1 MPDPSNNLAYTPHQ
15 NTIYMKPFLPLLF
28 LAILIGTSCN
38 RKVQRIETDTT
49 VDLSG
54 RWNDTDARLTAA
66 ELVSEIMGQPWLERH
81 KRNNGGEEP
90 VVIVGMVENK
100 SHEHIEAEV
109 FTKELEKAFVKS
121 GRVRLVQGGTKREQI
136 RRERADQQN
145 NASQSTMKSW
155 GLEVGA
161 DYMMQG
167 SINSIMDAYKRKKV
181 IYYQIDMILTN
192 METNEVVWIGDKKI
206 KKFVKN

>member
-1 MPDPSNNLAYTPHQ
+1 
-15 NTIYMKPFLPLLF
+15 MKPFLPLLF
-28 LAILIGTSCN
+28 LAVIIGTSCN
-38 RKVQRIETDTT
+38 RQVQRIETDST

-66 ELVSEIMGQPWLERH
+66 ELVSEVMGQPWLERH
-81 KRNNGGEEP
+81 KRENNGEEP

-121 GRVRLVQGGTKREQI
+121 GRVRLVQGGAKREQI

-145 NASQSTMKSW
+145 NSSQSTMKSW
-155 GLEVGA
+155 GLEIGA
-161 DYMMQG
+161 DYMLQG

-181 IYYQIDMILTN
+181 VYYQIDMTLTN
-192 METNEVVWIGDKKI
+192 IETNEVVWIGDKKI

>member
-1 MPDPSNNLAYTPHQ
+1 
-15 NTIYMKPFLPLLF
+15 MKPFLPLLF

>member
-1 MPDPSNNLAYTPHQ
+1 
-15 NTIYMKPFLPLLF
+15 MKPFLPLLLF
-28 LAILIGTSCN
+28 AILLGTSCN
-38 RKVQRIETDTT
+38 RQVQRIETDTT

-81 KRNNGGEEP
+81 KRNNSGEEP

-109 FTKELEKAFVKS
+109 FIKELEKAFVKS
-121 GRVRLVQGGTKREQI
+121 GRVRLVQGGAKREQI

-161 DYMMQG
+161 DYMLQG

-181 IYYQIDMILTN
+181 IYYQIDMTLTN

>member
-1 MPDPSNNLAYTPHQ
+1 
-15 NTIYMKPFLPLLF
+15 MKPFLPLLC

-38 RKVQRIETDTT
+38 RQVQRIETDTT

-81 KRNNGGEEP
+81 RRNNSGEEP

-109 FTKELEKAFVKS
+109 FIKELEKAFIKS
-121 GRVRLVQGGTKREQI
+121 GRVRLVQGGAKREQI

-161 DYMMQG
+161 DYMLQG

-181 IYYQIDMILTN
+181 IYYQIDMMLTN
-192 METNEVVWIGDKKI
+192 IETNEVVWIGDKKI

>member
-1 MPDPSNNLAYTPHQ
+1 
-15 NTIYMKPFLPLLF
+15 MKTFIPFLLFALLLGF
-28 LAILIGTSCN
+28 SCN
-38 RKVQRIETDTT
+38 RQVQRIETDTT

-66 ELVSEIMGQPWLERH
+66 ELVTEIMGRPWLERH
-81 KRNNGGEEP
+81 VSKTGEEP

-109 FTKELEKAFVKS
+109 FTKELEKAFIQS
-121 GRVRLVQGGTKREQI
+121 GRVRLVQGGEKREQI
-136 RRERADQQN
+136 RRERADQQTN
-145 NASQSTMKSW
+145 SSQSTMKQW

-161 DYMMQG
+161 DYMLQG
-167 SINSIMDAYKRKKV
+167 SINSIMDAYKKKKV
-181 IYYQIDMILTN
+181 IYYQIDMILTD

>member
-1 MPDPSNNLAYTPHQ
+1 
-15 NTIYMKPFLPLLF
+15 MKYILPFLLF
-28 LAILIGTSCN
+28 ALLIGSACN
-38 RKVQRIETDTT
+38 RQVQRIDTDTT

-81 KRNNGGEEP
+81 KRSTGEEP

-109 FTKELEKAFVKS
+109 FTKELEKAFIQS
-121 GRVRLVQGGTKREQI
+121 GRVRLVQGGAKREQI
-136 RRERADQQN
+136 RRERADQQTN
-145 NASQSTMKSW
+145 SSTSTMKQW
-155 GLEVGA
+155 GLEMGA

-167 SINSIMDAYKRKKV
+167 SINSIMDAYKKKKV
-181 IYYQIDMILTN
+181 IYYQIDMLLTN

>member
-1 MPDPSNNLAYTPHQ
+1 M
-15 NTIYMKPFLPLLF
+15 LF
-28 LAILIGTSCN
+28 AILFSTSCN
-38 RKVQRIETDTT
+38 RQVQRIETDTT

-81 KRNNGGEEP
+81 KRNNSGEEP

-109 FTKELEKAFVKS
+109 FIKELEKAFVKS
-121 GRVRLVQGGTKREQI
+121 GRVRLVQGGAKREQI

-161 DYMMQG
+161 DYMLQG

-181 IYYQIDMILTN
+181 IYYQIDMTLTN

>member
-1 MPDPSNNLAYTPHQ
+1 
-15 NTIYMKPFLPLLF
+15 MKPFLPLLF
-28 LAILIGTSCN
+28 LAVIVGTSCN
-38 RKVQRIETDTT
+38 RQVQRIETDST

-66 ELVSEIMGQPWLERH
+66 ELVSEVMGQPWLERH
-81 KRNNGGEEP
+81 KRENNGEEP

-121 GRVRLVQGGTKREQI
+121 GRVRLVQGGAKREQI

-145 NASQSTMKSW
+145 NSSQSTMKSW
-155 GLEVGA
+155 GLEIGA
-161 DYMMQG
+161 DYMLQG

-181 IYYQIDMILTN
+181 VYYQIDMTLTN
-192 METNEVVWIGDKKI
+192 IETNEVVWIGDKKI

>member
-1 MPDPSNNLAYTPHQ
+1 MKNLLSLT
-15 NTIYMKPFLPLLF
+15 LLACF
-28 LAILIGTSCN
+28 ALLSISCN
-38 RKVQRIETDTT
+38 RQVQRIDTDTT

-66 ELVSEIMGQPWLERH
+66 ELVTEIMGQPWLNNHMSRTAER
-81 KRNNGGEEP
+81 P
-90 VVIVGMVENK
+90 VVICGMVENK

-109 FTKELEKAFVKS
+109 FVKELEKAFVKS
-121 GRVRLVQGGTKREQI
+121 GRVRLVQGGAKRDQI
-136 RRERADQQN
+136 RRERADQQTN
-145 NASQSTMKSW
+145 SSTSTMKSW

-161 DYMMQG
+161 DYMLQG

-181 IYYQIDMILTN
+181 IYYQIDLILTN
-192 METNEVVWIGDKKI
+192 IETNEVVWIGDKKI

>member
-1 MPDPSNNLAYTPHQ
+1 MTR
-15 NTIYMKPFLPLLF
+15 FLPFFLLVF
-28 LAILIGTSCN
+28 LLAGTACN
-38 RKVQRIETDTT
+38 RQVQRIETDTT

-66 ELVSEIMGQPWLERH
+66 ELVTEIMGQPWLERH
-81 KRNNGGEEP
+81 TSRTGKRP
-90 VVIVGMVENK
+90 VVIVGMVDNK

-121 GRVRLVQGGTKREQI
+121 GRVRLVQGGGKREQI

-145 NASQSTMKSW
+145 NASQSTMKQW

-161 DYMMQG
+161 DYMLQG

-181 IYYQIDMILTN
+181 IYYQIDMTLTN
-192 METNEVVWIGDKKI
+192 IETNEVVWIGDKKI

>member
-1 MPDPSNNLAYTPHQ
+1 
-15 NTIYMKPFLPLLF
+15 MKPFLPLLLF
-28 LAILIGTSCN
+28 AILLSTSCN
-38 RKVQRIETDTT
+38 RQVQRIETDTT

-81 KRNNGGEEP
+81 KRNNSGEEP

-109 FTKELEKAFVKS
+109 FIKELEKAFVKS
-121 GRVRLVQGGTKREQI
+121 GRVRLVQGGAKREQI

-161 DYMMQG
+161 DYMLQG

-181 IYYQIDMILTN
+181 IYYQIDMTLTN

>member
-1 MPDPSNNLAYTPHQ
+1 MTRLL
-15 NTIYMKPFLPLLF
+15 PFLLLVF
-28 LAILIGTSCN
+28 LLAGTSCN
-38 RKVQRIETDTT
+38 RQVQRIETDTT

-66 ELVSEIMGQPWLERH
+66 ELVTEIMGQPWLQRHTSRTGER
-81 KRNNGGEEP
+81 P
-90 VVIVGMVENK
+90 VVIVGMVDNK

-121 GRVRLVQGGTKREQI
+121 GRVRLVQGGQKRDQI
-136 RRERADQQN
+136 RRERADQQTN
-145 NASQSTMKSW
+145 SSQSTMKQW

-161 DYMMQG
+161 DYMLQG
-167 SINSIMDAYKRKKV
+167 SINSIMDAYKKKKV
-181 IYYQIDMILTN
+181 IYYQIDMTLAN
-192 METNEVVWIGDKKI
+192 METNEIVWIGDKKI

>member
-1 MPDPSNNLAYTPHQ
+1 
-15 NTIYMKPFLPLLF
+15 MKKIFLFLLF
-28 LAILIGTSCN
+28 ALVLGFSCS
-38 RKVQRIETDTT
+38 RQVQRIETDTT

-66 ELVSEIMGQPWLERH
+66 ELVTEIMGRPWLERYTS
-81 KRNNGGEEP
+81 KTGKEP

-109 FTKELEKAFVKS
+109 FTKELEKAFIQS
-121 GRVRLVQGGTKREQI
+121 GRVRLVQGGEKREQI
-136 RRERADQQN
+136 RRERADQQT
-145 NASQSTMKSW
+145 NASQSTMKQW

-161 DYMMQG
+161 DYMLQG
-167 SINSIMDAYKRKKV
+167 SINSIMDAYKRKKIV
-181 IYYQIDMILTN
+181 YYQIDMILTD

>member
-1 MPDPSNNLAYTPHQ
+1 
-15 NTIYMKPFLPLLF
+15 MKPFLPLLF
-28 LAILIGTSCN
+28 FAILLSTSCN
-38 RKVQRIETDTT
+38 RQVQRIETDTT

-81 KRNNGGEEP
+81 KRNNSGEEP

-109 FTKELEKAFVKS
+109 FIKELEKAFVKS
-121 GRVRLVQGGTKREQI
+121 GRVRLVQGGAKREQI

-145 NASQSTMKSW
+145 NASQSTMKSR

-161 DYMMQG
+161 DYMLQG

-181 IYYQIDMILTN
+181 IYYQIDMTLTN